1 MNEPAR
7 LTLVIVGHI
16 TSDIVPGGSVPGG
29 TVTYAGTMARNLGA
43 RVRVVTSVGADLDVA
58 TILTGIEARVVPSP
72 TSSVFENIYEGTHRR
87 QYIRSVAR
95 RLGAE
100 AVPCEWRSPDIVL
113 LAPLTNE
120 VDPGVEDVFDGAL
133 RAATPQGWLRRWG
146 PDGLVRHDGWGSLVE
161 RLRRLDIVIMSEEDV
176 DRNADT
182 IHLLAEAIP
191 LLVVTRGARGGTIFS
206 GGTERDFVAFPASE
220 VEPTGAGDAFAG
232 AFLVEYARTRDVAR
246 ATRLAA
252 CAASFVVEH
261 AGASGIPTLE
271 QVRARQAATH
281 L

>member
-1 MNEPAR
+1 MSESAR

-16 TSDIVPGGSVPGG
+16 TSDLVPGGAVPGG

-58 TILTGIEARVVPSP
+58 TILTGIESRVVPSA

-95 RLGAE
+95 RLGADS
-100 AVPCEWRSPDIVL
+100 VPAEWRSPDVVL

-120 VDPGVEDVFDGAL
+120 VEPGVEDVFVGAL

-146 PDGLVRHDGWGSLVE
+146 ADGLVRHEGWGSLVE

-176 DRNADT
+176 DRNAET
-182 IHLLAEAIP
+182 IRLLAEAIP
-191 LLVVTRGARGGTIFS
+191 LLIVTRGARGGSIFR

-232 AFLVEYARTRDVAR
+232 AFLVEFARTRDVDGAIR
-246 ATRLAA
+246 VAA

-261 AGASGIPTLE
+261 PGASGIPTLQ
-271 QVRARQAATH
+271 QVRERLARTGQ
-281 L
+281 